1 MFVDVKTHYDMLIDE
16 DNDPV
21 YDPQPLKKYMD
32 KWDGDKFIHN
42 MELTKNKTVL
52 EIGIGTG
59 RLALRVAPMC
69 KTLYGIDISSK
80 SIERANSNL
89 SDYKNVRLVCD
100 DFMTTKIDLK
110 FDVIYSSLT
119 FMHIEDKPKAV
130 SKIASMLALGG
141 LFVLSIDK
149 NQNEYID
156 MKTRK
161 IKIYPDNSDE
171 MLNCILNSGLDI
183 TSKYETE
190 MAYIFVAKKN

>member
-21 YDPQPLKKYMD
+21 YDPQSLKKYMD
-32 KWDGDKFIHN
+32 KWDGDEFIHN

-110 FDVIYSSLT
+110 LDVIYSSLT

-130 SKIASMLALGG
+130 NKIASMLTLGG

-149 NQNEYID
+149 NQNI
-156 MKTRK
+156 
-161 IKIYPDNSDE
+161 S
-171 MLNCILNSGLDI
+171 
-183 TSKYETE
+183 
-190 MAYIFVAKKN
+190 